1 MHYED
6 FTRINVVYTLFT
18 GIYVGLMEGSLICYP
33 FGFILK
39 REKTGQPRDLTAG
52 PFP

>member
-1 MHYED
+1 MHYKV
-6 FTRINVVYTLFT
+6 TRINVVSMLFT
-18 GIYVGLMEGSLICYP
+18 GMCLSNGGELDLLP

-39 REKTGQPRDLTAG
+39 REKTGQRRNLTAG